1 MAVEQ
6 INLHAHRQEALVSQ
20 RLLGTLGMLGGP
32 MLLAEGL
39 YRQFTH
45 MPDNYDNQLVGVL
58 GVMYIGGWMCSTVGM
73 RRLRVTG
80 NGATSAAVFVIQLTG
95 LFLAA
100 LWSIQAIVHLPGL
113 TESPLFGIAD
123 VAWPFSHVLMLV
135 VGMLVLK
142 AKVWRGWLKFVPLL
156 CGAGLPLFFAASA
169 IGARVA
175 GSFLFFSLTAIGF
188 ILLGYAVRNSNL
200 SK

>member
-1 MAVEQ
+1 
-6 INLHAHRQEALVSQ
+6 
-20 RLLGTLGMLGGP
+20 MLGGP

-58 GVMYIGGWMCSTVGM
+58 GVMYIGGWICSTIGM
-73 RRLRVTG
+73 RRLRATG
-80 NGATSAAVFVIQLTG
+80 NGATSAVVFVIQLTG

-100 LWSIQAIVHLPGL
+100 LWSMQAIVHLPGL

-123 VAWPFSHVLMLV
+123 IAWPFSHVLMLV
-135 VGMLVLK
+135 VGVLVLRAK
-142 AKVWRGWLKFVPLL
+142 AWSGWRRFMPLL

-169 IGARVA
+169 TGARMA
-175 GSFLFFSLTAIGF
+175 GAFIFFSLTAIGF
-188 ILLGYAVRNSNL
+188 IALGYAVRTSNL
-200 SK
+200 SQRIHQ